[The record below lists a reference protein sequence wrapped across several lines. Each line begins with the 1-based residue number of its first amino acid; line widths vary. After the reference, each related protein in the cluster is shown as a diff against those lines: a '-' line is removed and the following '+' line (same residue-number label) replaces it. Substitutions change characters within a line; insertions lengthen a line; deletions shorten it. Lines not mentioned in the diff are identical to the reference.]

1 MTKAPPYYELHS
13 KVGLR
18 LSLREFCKGFISFR
32 DLLVYFTSLKSMFM
46 PKALATPSPYAGSH
60 W

>member
-13 KVGLR
+13 KVGLH

-46 PKALATPSPYAGSH
+46 PKALATPSP
-60 W
+60 

>member
-18 LSLREFCKGFISFR
+18 LSLREFCKGFISLR
-32 DLLVYFTSLKSMFM
+32 DLLVYFTSLKSMFI
-46 PKALATPSPYAGSH
+46 PNALATPSP
-60 W
+60 